1 MMIRLTAVLFLAS
14 LVSTKVSNITW
25 NLENYNG
32 WNVPFAKTVE
42 IYNTDS
48 VGSEFPKSQYLLS
61 VDPSAYFTVVF
72 VESII

>member
-1 MMIRLTAVLFLAS
+1 MIRITAILFLTS

-32 WNVPFAKTVE
+32 WNVPFAKSIE

-48 VGSEFPKSQYLLS
+48 VGSEFPKS
-61 VDPSAYFTVVF
+61 
-72 VESII
+72 